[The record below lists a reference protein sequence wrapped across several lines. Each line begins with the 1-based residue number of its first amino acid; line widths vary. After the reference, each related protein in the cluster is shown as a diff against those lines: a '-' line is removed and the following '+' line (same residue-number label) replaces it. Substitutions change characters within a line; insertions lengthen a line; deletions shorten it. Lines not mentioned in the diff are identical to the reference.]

1 MTPREKNYRL
11 AKLTALVASNGNA
24 LRAASAQRDK
34 GSTKRF
40 FAVRLPELR
49 SIALK
54 DFAMKDLTA
63 ADRLEFWDYVWRH
76 SQYYEVMSV
85 PLCYYYAKGT
95 RIEPETFDVV
105 CRWIDRV
112 DDWGHC
118 DGLSGI
124 YSFLNH
130 NDQRKV
136 MPFLRRLNKSNDRW
150 RVRASVVSLIHYS
163 GRNAAYLSPDEIFP
177 FLDPHLANS
186 DRYIANAVGWVL
198 REMRRDYRSE
208 IDAYVSKNAG
218 RLSRIA
224 LSKAR
229 LTHLARS

>member
-1 MTPREKNYRL
+1 MTLREKKDRL
-11 AKLTALVASNGNA
+11 AKLTALVASKGNA
-24 LRAASAQRDK
+24 PRAASAQRDK
-34 GSTKRF
+34 GSKKRF
-40 FAVRLPELR
+40 LAVRVPALR

-54 DFAMKDLTA
+54 DFAMKELAA
-63 ADRLEFWDYVWRH
+63 ADRLKLWDYVWRQ

-105 CRWIDRV
+105 CHWIDRV

-130 NDQRKV
+130 NDKRKV
-136 MPFLRRLNKSNDRW
+136 MPFLRQLNESDNRW

-163 GRNAAYLSPDEIFP
+163 GRNAAYLSPDEVFP
-177 FLDPHLANS
+177 LLEPHLANS
-186 DRYIANAVGWVL
+186 DKYIANAVGWVL
-198 REMRRDYRSE
+198 REMRRDYADE
-208 IDAYVSKNAG
+208 IDAYVLKNAG

-229 LTHLARS
+229 LTHLGRS

>member
-1 MTPREKNYRL
+1 MPPQEKKERL
-11 AKLTALVASNGNA
+11 AKLTALVASRGNP

-34 GSTKRF
+34 GSTKLF
-40 FAVRLPELR
+40 LAVRVPELR

-63 ADRLEFWDYVWRH
+63 VDRLEFWDYVWRH
-76 SQYYEVMSV
+76 SQYYEVTLV
-85 PLCYYYAKGT
+85 PLIYYYAKRT

-124 YSFLNH
+124 YSFLNQ
-130 NDQRKV
+130 NNKQKV
-136 MPFLRRLNKSNDRW
+136 MPFLRRLNQSDNRW

-163 GRNAAYLSPDEIFP
+163 GKNAAYLSPNEIFP

-186 DRYIANAVGWVL
+186 DKYIANAAGWVL
-198 REMRRDYRSE
+198 REMRRDYPNE

-229 LTHLARS
+229 LMHLARS